1 MVIPE
6 TLFTDREV
14 LILELRDLL
23 FRSWAV
29 VGHASALTS
38 PGDRLLCDVATRSWV
53 VVRQAEGRLAA
64 FRNRCLHAGY
74 PIVETGDAPSSTLLI
89 CKFHD
94 WRYDLSGRLI
104 HAPHLPP
111 TGSTSPP
118 CLKPYAVE
126 ERDGLVYLAPAASE
140 GDVPAAKPP
149 RPDALPEAPHWLAGS
164 VAAPVHTVTLAENWK
179 RLASRMAELLRAWL
193 GPAGGALRVHPYG
206 PLGWFAT
213 DSQATALVV
222 RLAPRDVGQTDISLL
237 ALRSPS
243 EPVSACFDAMP
254 SLRAPQL
261 AEALGALPPGGVE
274 DDFYARYF
282 ALLPISN
289 FSSHF

>member
-1 MVIPE
+1 MSRTALQVYSPQI
-6 TLFTDREV
+6 LV
-14 LILELRDLL
+14 LL
-23 FRSWAV
+23 
-29 VGHASALTS
+29 
-38 PGDRLLCDVATRSWV
+38 
-53 VVRQAEGRLAA
+53 
-64 FRNRCLHAGY
+64 
-74 PIVETGDAPSSTLLI
+74 
-89 CKFHD
+89 CKFHG

-111 TGSTSPP
+111 TNTASP
-118 CLKPYAVE
+118 PYAVE
-126 ERDGLVYLAPAASE
+126 ERDGLVYLAAAASE
-140 GDVPAAKPP
+140 GNVSADLPP
-149 RPDALPEAPHWLAGS
+149 RPDALPEAPHWLGGS
-164 VAAPVHTVTLAENWK
+164 VAAPVHKVTPAENWK
-179 RLASRMAELLRAWL
+179 RLASRMAELLRGWL
-193 GPAGGALRVHPYG
+193 GPAHGALRVHPYG

-243 EPVSACFDAMP
+243 EPVSACFDAIS